1 MVQRPAVGTTAEA
14 EARACQGEL
23 SGGSGRAFSQFKGY
37 HKLAPVIDRLD
48 APLMEGFTVLG
59 MSEEELRERCGQ
71 GDPYFDVC
79 SSTGDEGVVWID
91 WMYGEELDG

>member
-1 MVQRPAVGTTAEA
+1 
-14 EARACQGEL
+14 
-23 SGGSGRAFSQFKGY
+23 
-37 HKLAPVIDRLD
+37 
-48 APLMEGFTVLG
+48 MEGFTVLG